1 MIIPNLKTINQ
12 DLLSKD
18 DLNATQV
25 DSRLYHTADFDY
37 IIKANEIV
45 ITPDNIV
52 IGYNKIDDALSFLFS
67 KTTQKKKELESVIN
81 AISKTC
87 QINMHNLLLYNLGTS
102 CCFQYDDIFI
112 TFNEE
117 NVEVTYN
124 NEHTV
129 KEYKTYKGIYNKV
142 LYPRL
147 KSDVK
152 KMIGFEMGDI
162 HDLMAE
168 HIMLCQ
174 AVKI

>member
-1 MIIPNLKTINQ
+1 MIIPDLKTINQ
-12 DLLSKD
+12 DILSQV
-18 DLNATQV
+18 DLNASQV
-25 DSRLYHTADFDY
+25 DSRLYHASDFNY
-37 IIKANEIV
+37 IIKCDEIV

-52 IGYNKIDDALSFLFS
+52 IGYNKINDTLSFLFS
-67 KTTQKKKELESVIN
+67 KTTRNKKELESVIN

-87 QINMHNLLLYNLGTS
+87 QINMHNLLLYNLDTA

-124 NEHTV
+124 NEHDV

-152 KMIGFEMGDI
+152 KMIGFEIDDI
-162 HDLMAE
+162 HDLMDE